1 MNITC
6 TTLEEL
12 DDGGAIVQLEM
23 DEQSKVELINI
34 GFVALLEN
42 YAEQQ
47 LAADEY
53 EEDYEEEEEEDYEEE
68 EEEDY
73 EEEEE
78 DYAEEEEYEEAPDY
92 SDFIAELQTCYE
104 YHMGCDDSEDIIAST
119 AELLIHYM
127 GEEEAA
133 EYFNSVNPW

>member
-34 GFVALLEN
+34 GFVALLEK
-42 YAEQQ
+42 YIEQQ
-47 LAADEY
+47 RVAAEDKETLWFDF
-53 EEDYEEEEEEDYEEE
+53 EEDYEEDG
-68 EEEDY
+68 
-73 EEEEE
+73 
-78 DYAEEEEYEEAPDY
+78 EEEEYDEAPDY

-104 YHMGCDDSEDIIAST
+104 YHMGNDDSEDIIEST
-119 AELLIHYM
+119 VNLLVHYM
-127 GEEEAA
+127 GEEEAS

>member
-12 DDGGAIVQLEM
+12 EDGGAIVQLEM

-42 YAEQQ
+42 YVEQQ

-53 EEDYEEEEEEDYEEE
+53 EEDYEEEEEEDYAEEE
-68 EEEDY
+68 
-73 EEEEE
+73 
-78 DYAEEEEYEEAPDY
+78 EEEEYEEAPDY

-127 GEEEAA
+127 GEEEAS

>member
-12 DDGGAIVQLEM
+12 EDGGAIVQLEM
-23 DEQSKVELINI
+23 DEQSKIELINI

-42 YAEQQ
+42 YIEQQ
-47 LAADEY
+47 LASDGYEEDY
-53 EEDYEEEEEEDYEEE
+53 EEDYEEEEEEDYAEEE
-68 EEEDY
+68 
-73 EEEEE
+73 
-78 DYAEEEEYEEAPDY
+78 EEEEYEEAPDY

-127 GEEEAA
+127 GEEEAS
-133 EYFNSVNPW
+133 EYFSSVNPW

>member
-34 GFVALLEN
+34 GFVALLEK
-42 YAEQQ
+42 YVEQQ
-47 LAADEY
+47 RVAAEDKETLWFDF
-53 EEDYEEEEEEDYEEE
+53 EEDYEGDGEG
-68 EEEDY
+68 
-73 EEEEE
+73 
-78 DYAEEEEYEEAPDY
+78 EEYDEAPDY

-104 YHMGCDDSEDIIAST
+104 YHMGNDDSEGIIDST
-119 AELLIHYM
+119 VDLLVHYM
-127 GEEEAA
+127 GEEEADK
-133 EYFNSVNPW
+133 YFNSVNPW

>member
-42 YAEQQ
+42 YVEQQ

-53 EEDYEEEEEEDYEEE
+53 EEDYEYDGEEEEGYD
-68 EEEDY
+68 
-73 EEEEE
+73 
-78 DYAEEEEYEEAPDY
+78 EAPDY

-104 YHMGCDDSEDIIAST
+104 YHMGCDDSEH
-119 AELLIHYM
+119 LLDSVVVLLVHYM
-127 GEEEAA
+127 GEEEAD
-133 EYFNSVNPW
+133 EYFCSVSPW

>member
-34 GFVALLEN
+34 GFVALLEK
-42 YAEQQ
+42 YIEQQ
-47 LAADEY
+47 QTAAEDKDPNVEWY
-53 EEDYEEEEEEDYEEE
+53 EFEEDYEEDGEG
-68 EEEDY
+68 
-73 EEEEE
+73 
-78 DYAEEEEYEEAPDY
+78 EEYDEAPDY

-104 YHMGCDDSEDIIAST
+104 YHMGNDDSEDIIEST
-119 AELLIHYM
+119 VNLLVHYM
-127 GEEEAA
+127 GEEEAS

>member
-34 GFVALLEN
+34 GFVTLLEQ
-42 YAEQQ
+42 YVEQQ
-47 LAADEY
+47 QAEDY
-53 EEDYEEEEEEDYEEE
+53 EEDYEEEEE
-68 EEEDY
+68 
-73 EEEEE
+73 
-78 DYAEEEEYEEAPDY
+78 YAEAPDY

-127 GEEEAA
+127 GEEEAS
-133 EYFNSVNPW
+133 EYFSSVNPW

>member
-12 DDGGAIVQLEM
+12 EDGGAIVQLEM

-34 GFVALLEN
+34 GFVALLEK
-42 YAEQQ
+42 YVEQQ
-47 LAADEY
+47 RVAAEDKDPNVEWY
-53 EEDYEEEEEEDYEEE
+53 EFEEDYEEDGEEEECD
-68 EEEDY
+68 
-73 EEEEE
+73 
-78 DYAEEEEYEEAPDY
+78 EAPDY

-104 YHMGCDDSEDIIAST
+104 YHMGCDDSEDIIDST
-119 AELLIHYM
+119 VNLLVHYM
-127 GEEEAA
+127 GEEEAS

>member
-23 DEQSKVELINI
+23 DEQSKVELINV
-34 GFVALLEN
+34 GFVALLEK
-42 YAEQQ
+42 YIEQQ
-47 LAADEY
+47 QAAAEDKDPNVEWY
-53 EEDYEEEEEEDYEEE
+53 EFEEDYEEDGEG
-68 EEEDY
+68 
-73 EEEEE
+73 
-78 DYAEEEEYEEAPDY
+78 EEYDEAPDY

-104 YHMGCDDSEDIIAST
+104 YHMGNDDSEDIIEST
-119 AELLIHYM
+119 VNLLVHYM
-127 GEEEAA
+127 GEEEAS

>member
-34 GFVALLEN
+34 GFVALLEK
-42 YAEQQ
+42 YVEQQ
-47 LAADEY
+47 RVAAEDKDPNVEWFDF
-53 EEDYEEEEEEDYEEE
+53 EEDYEGDGEG
-68 EEEDY
+68 
-73 EEEEE
+73 
-78 DYAEEEEYEEAPDY
+78 EEYDEAPDY

-104 YHMGCDDSEDIIAST
+104 YHMGCDDSEDIIDST
-119 AELLIHYM
+119 VNLLVHYM
-127 GEEEAA
+127 GEEEAN

>member
-23 DEQSKVELINI
+23 DEQSKVELINV
-34 GFVALLEN
+34 GFVALLEK
-42 YAEQQ
+42 YIEQQ
-47 LAADEY
+47 RVAAEDKEILWFDF
-53 EEDYEEEEEEDYEEE
+53 EEDYEEDGEG
-68 EEEDY
+68 
-73 EEEEE
+73 
-78 DYAEEEEYEEAPDY
+78 EEYDEAPDY

-104 YHMGCDDSEDIIAST
+104 YHMGNDDSEDIIEST
-119 AELLIHYM
+119 VNLLVHYM
-127 GEEEAA
+127 GEEEAS

>member
-12 DDGGAIVQLEM
+12 EDGGAIVQLEM

-34 GFVALLEN
+34 GFVALLEQ
-42 YAEQQ
+42 YVEQQ
-47 LAADEY
+47 RVAAEDKETHVEWYEY
-53 EEDYEEEEEEDYEEE
+53 
-68 EEEDY
+68 
-73 EEEEE
+73 EE
-78 DYAEEEEYEEAPDY
+78 DYAEEEYDEAPDY

-104 YHMGCDDSEDIIAST
+104 YHMGCSDSEEILYST
-119 AELLIHYM
+119 TKLLIYYM

-133 EYFNSVNPW
+133 EYLESVNPW

>member
-12 DDGGAIVQLEM
+12 DDGGVIVQLEM

-34 GFVALLEN
+34 GFVALLEK
-42 YAEQQ
+42 YVEQQ
-47 LAADEY
+47 RVADEDKETLWFDF
-53 EEDYEEEEEEDYEEE
+53 EEDYEGDGEG
-68 EEEDY
+68 
-73 EEEEE
+73 
-78 DYAEEEEYEEAPDY
+78 EEYDEAPDY

-104 YHMGCDDSEDIIAST
+104 YHMGNDDSKGIIDST
-119 AELLIHYM
+119 VDLLVHYM
-127 GEEEAA
+127 GEEEAS